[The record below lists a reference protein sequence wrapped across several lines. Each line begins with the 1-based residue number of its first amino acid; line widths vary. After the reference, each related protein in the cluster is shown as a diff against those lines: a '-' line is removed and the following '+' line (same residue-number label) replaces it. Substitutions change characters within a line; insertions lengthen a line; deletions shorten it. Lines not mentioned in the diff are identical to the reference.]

1 MERSG
6 IEMNLSSARR
16 HYVLTL
22 PTSLQGPMMASTV
35 VCYVSVIALVAATA
49 PVRAVEQTT
58 PDKPVLRSASKLP
71 NLIRD
76 DCEARIEKLDGSDAE
91 GEERLFEKRSV
102 IDACFNQYK
111 HDKTIVSLVLE
122 CAKYEEQPVVKRQFA
137 ADCQLAAFKYGNELR
152 ALKAQY
158 RK

>member
-1 MERSG
+1 
-6 IEMNLSSARR
+6 MNLSGALR
-16 HYVLTL
+16 HGVLTL
-22 PTSLQGPMMASTV
+22 PKSLQGAMMASTV
-35 VCYVSVIALVAATA
+35 VCFVSVIALVAATA

-58 PDKPVLRSASKLP
+58 TPDKPVLRNASKP
-71 NLIRD
+71 SNLTRD

-102 IDACFNQYK
+102 IEACFNQYK

-137 ADCQLAAFKYGNELR
+137 ADCQLAAFTYGNELR